1 MATKNLLYKSLINVR
16 NITKEVFSLSEEAN
30 NSNKYVAKIGKNA
43 NQNTTLKRK
52 SIISD
57 SVLYR
62 RKVES
67 VRRKKQEGIIELSKV
82 GSIFKAPGK
91 ALADTGQGILS
102 RIMNVAGTVM
112 AGWLVYNLP
121 TIAGMA
127 QELTAR
133 VFRLTQILGTFL
145 PNITSGFSSFGQLIG
160 AYAQNFVSL
169 DFKDSKG
176 RVEKAM
182 INLQNSFSGM
192 STSFDEVLTLIS
204 TPLTEP
210 LEGPGA
216 PPFNTDYSKQGQ
228 GGTAL
233 PDQNSPEMYR
243 IAAALSTE
251 GSGAQSSADMMQVV
265 VNRKATGR
273 YGATYTDILAAPSQF
288 AGVSQARSASSFK
301 KIQTLKDASEWSGQ
315 SENTLLGI
323 IKNIQDPSLQA
334 NAAKHVGGAL
344 EFRAQPGYY
353 KRYGLVRGEMGP
365 DGRFYNS
372 AWRGGPGD
380 NQFLKDPKKD
390 PIRAEGPASFNLPE
404 PIQPPSSKTTPSPRS
419 APPVNNLELIPQTGK
434 GGFVQGGSSAP
445 GNELTYATHFHV
457 DLKTPNYTAEG
468 LARIREVAF
477 QAVKA
482 MQARGSYVTF
492 GNIPGYPVASKND
505 STLRSQIL
513 QEQQGH
519 RSRSSPGIDLQEHNS
534 NIQRTFPS
542 QPGSKTKFPFAVGSV
557 YWRKGYGREAEIIGS
572 GGVTVSH
579 GGPGSSSSEI
589 QSPPKPFP
597 AQIQAKPRPSIS
609 DKISKPQES
618 ESYVVP
624 FIYPQQQVQQAT
636 PPSMFL
642 QQQSFGVDSSLNSF
656 IDKKIL
662 LDLAYT

>member
-1 MATKNLLYKSLINVR
+1 MAAKNLLYKSLINVR
-16 NITKEVFSLSEEAN
+16 NITKEVFSLDDGVDK
-30 NSNKYVAKIGKNA
+30 SNKYVAKIGKSV
-43 NQNTTLKRK
+43 NQNTNLKRK
-52 SIISD
+52 SILSD
-57 SVLYR
+57 SILYR

-82 GSIFKAPGK
+82 GSVLRAPGR
-91 ALADTGQGILS
+91 ALIDTGQGILS
-102 RIMNVAGTVM
+102 RIMNVAGTIM

-133 VFRLTQILGTFL
+133 VVRLTQILGTFL
-145 PNITSGFSSFGQLIG
+145 PNIRSGFSSLGDLIG
-160 AYAQNFVSL
+160 AYGQNFISL
-169 DFKDSKG
+169 DFNDSQG
-176 RVEKAM
+176 RVEKSM
-182 INLQNSFSGM
+182 IDLRNSFSGM
-192 STSFDEVLTLIS
+192 SDSFDEVLTLIT
-204 TPLTEP
+204 TPLTQ
-210 LEGPGA
+210 GIASGQDIA
-216 PPFNTDYSKQGQ
+216 PFGTDYSQRGQ

-233 PDQNSPEMYR
+233 PDENSAEMYR

-273 YGATYTDILAAPSQF
+273 YGSTYTDILAAPDQF
-288 AGVSQARSASSFK
+288 AGVSNARSASSFR
-301 KIQTLKDASEWSGQ
+301 KIQTLKDASKWSGQ

-323 IKNIQDPSLQA
+323 IKNIQDPALQA
-334 NAAKHVGGAL
+334 NAARHVGGAL

-353 KRYGLVRGEMGP
+353 KRYGLVSGEMGP

-390 PIRAEGPASFNLPE
+390 PIRKEGAAPFNLPA
-404 PIQPPSSKTTPSPRS
+404 PIPPTSKPAPSSK
-419 APPVNNLELIPQTGK
+419 PPVSNLQLIPQTGK
-434 GGFVQGGSSAP
+434 GGFIQGGSGSSGDA
-445 GNELTYATHFHV
+445 TYATHFHI
-457 DLKTPNYTAEG
+457 DLKTPNYTSEG

-477 QAVKA
+477 HAVKA

-492 GNIPGYPVASKND
+492 GNIPGYPVASKNE

-519 RSRSSPGIDLQEHNS
+519 DDRSSPGVDLQEHNS

-542 QPGSKTKFPFAVGSV
+542 QPGSKTKFPFAVGAV
-557 YWRKGYGREAEIIGS
+557 YWRGGYGREAEIIGS

-579 GGPGSSSSEI
+579 GAPGSSASES
-589 QSPPKPFP
+589 QPAPKPTP
-597 AQIQAKPRPSIS
+597 AQIQAKPKPPVFEN
-609 DKISKPQES
+609 ISKPQEQ

-624 FIYPQQQVQQAT
+624 FIYPQQQTPQAA
-636 PPSMFL
+636 PPSIFT
-642 QQQSFGVDSSLNSF
+642 QPQSFGVDSSLNSF